1 MFAVIALI
9 CQLFVFFAVSI
20 VALNNEADKKT
31 TVIAGWLAVAVPTV
45 WIALAVLN

>member
-9 CQLFVFFAVSI
+9 CQLFVFFI
-20 VALNNEADKKT
+20 VTIYALNNEADKKS

-45 WIALAVLN
+45 WIALAVLQ